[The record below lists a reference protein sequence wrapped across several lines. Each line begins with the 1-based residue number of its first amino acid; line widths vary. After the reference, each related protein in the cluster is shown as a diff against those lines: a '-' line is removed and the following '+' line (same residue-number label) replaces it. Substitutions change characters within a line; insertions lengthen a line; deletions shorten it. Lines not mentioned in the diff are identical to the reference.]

1 MEKSIAFDDYGIR
14 LIKSERKTQ
23 TRRLLTKVIAK
34 YGPSLYGGAGAE
46 LMVQEAFCIE
56 NTNLEY
62 RADKPKARSMDSFI
76 AIHELYDWQD
86 ASKMTLNEF
95 RYKIAVISEG
105 VERVQEIT
113 DEGAIDEGVYWSEKH
128 DGWVI
133 DEGGDFLSESPR
145 ETFKKWF
152 VSIYGNEPWE
162 NNDFVVVLE
171 FKAEQTR
178 ERVNFFDQILYSK
191 C

>member
-14 LIKSERKTQ
+14 LIQSERKTQ
-23 TRRLLTKVIAK
+23 TRRLLTKVIDK

-56 NTNLEY
+56 DGNLQY
-62 RADKPKARSMDSFI
+62 RADKPI

-95 RYKIAVISEG
+95 RYKISVISEK

-113 DEGAIDEGVYWSEKH
+113 DEDAIDEGVYWSEKH

-133 DEGGDFLSESPR
+133 DEDGNFLSWSPKI
-145 ETFKKWF
+145 TFKNWF
-152 VSIYGNEPWE
+152 ISIYGNDPWE
-162 NNDFVVVLE
+162 NNDFVVVLK

-191 C
+191 H